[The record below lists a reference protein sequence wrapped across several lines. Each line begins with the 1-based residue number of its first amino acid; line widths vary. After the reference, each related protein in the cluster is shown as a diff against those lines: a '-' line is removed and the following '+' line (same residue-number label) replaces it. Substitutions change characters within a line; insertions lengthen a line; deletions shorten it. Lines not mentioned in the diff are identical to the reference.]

1 MITLQPINENNFLA
15 VCRLRS
21 APEQQYFSL
30 SAPMILARA
39 YACREQRARAYAVC
53 ANEVVVGVVLVED
66 LDEEPA
72 CYHLSE
78 LLIDEAQQKKGYGR
92 EAMLLLLSELQK
104 ERKYPRVELC
114 VKKENT
120 TAIRLYT
127 SLGFRDSGYT
137 DPETPDSLCM
147 IYHL

>member
-21 APEQQYFSL
+21 APEQQNFSL
-30 SAPMILARA
+30 PAPMILARA
-39 YACREQRARAYAVC
+39 YAYREQRASAYAVC
-53 ANEVVVGVVLVED
+53 TSEAVVGVMLVED

-114 VKKENT
+114 VKKANT
-120 TAIRLYT
+120 AAIRLYT

-147 IYHL
+147 VHPI